1 MPSSPATDAGR
12 AARFYCRFSDGAS
25 AGASDGSVSFAV
37 HGLEIELDGNG
48 KRYIWPY
55 ESLSAGEPLR
65 RNAIDVLLSSSEQPG
80 ASLFVQGPDFAT
92 RLKDYAPH
100 LTAKAERWRNAK
112 PWIACAAAIVAAIAL
127 IYAAGWSPMKSI
139 ASVLPESWRQR
150 LGDEARLSMT
160 EGYKKCVDEAGLAAL
175 AKLADRLSKGAETT
189 KPFKIT
195 VYDWQLTN
203 AFAVP
208 GGQVVLTKGLIGD
221 AKSADEVAGVLAHEM
236 GHGLE
241 LHPETG
247 IIRAIGLAAAMELM
261 MGGSSGA
268 LANIGVLL
276 AQLGY
281 TRAAEREADMRAL
294 ELLKAAAISPKGLG
308 DFFQRIDDSE
318 SDDKGRNP
326 LQPFSILRT
335 HPPTAERAALVRK
348 QAAYPATPALD
359 ERSWQEL
366 KTICRKTVAED
377 RDQSK

>member
-1 MPSSPATDAGR
+1 
-12 AARFYCRFSDGAS
+12 
-25 AGASDGSVSFAV
+25 V

-48 KRYIWPY
+48 KRYIWRY

-175 AKLADRLSKGAETT
+175 AKLAERLSKGAETA

-366 KTICRKTVAED
+366 KAICRKTVAED
-377 RDQSK
+377 RGQSK